1 MWRNK
6 KKLIALLLALF
17 LMIYLGISKLAFAE
31 DDDDDDDDR
40 YEQSDDREDD
50 EMSAEKLVD
59 QIIQLPDK
67 YITKTII
74 ENIIKKDSDR
84 DGLLDEND
92 PHPEIAE
99 IYIVSDENKNGIDD
113 KYDLDFN
120 AN

>member
-6 KKLIALLLALF
+6 KKLIPLLLASF
-17 LMIYLGISKLAFAE
+17 LLIYFGISQLAFAE
-31 DDDDDDDDR
+31 DDDDD
-40 YEQSDDREDD
+40 
-50 EMSAEKLVD
+50 EKSKTQLVD
-59 QIIQLPDK
+59 QIIQLPDR
-67 YITKTII
+67 YVTKTII